1 MKKVGDLF
9 ADLGFRPDASDSV
22 KRAFVENL
30 VRAAGV
36 SERVD
41 SRAKQIARDAEL
53 KPKPRTA
60 ASAAISAT
68 TPAPSQQLS
77 FNFDELNSDKS
88 LVSIETKRR
97 SS

>member
-9 ADLGFRPDASDSV
+9 ADLGFRPEASDSV

-36 SERVD
+36 SERID
-41 SRAKQIARDAEL
+41 SRAKEVATNAQVAS
-53 KPKPRTA
+53 KPVKKASP
-60 ASAAISAT
+60 ASASSKAS
-68 TPAPSQQLS
+68 SQQLS
-77 FNFDELNSDKS
+77 FNFEDLNSPNT
-88 LVSIETKRR
+88 ETKRR

>member
-41 SRAKQIARDAEL
+41 ARAKEVAAAKSMTGKAVS
-53 KPKPRTA
+53 KPAP
-60 ASAAISAT
+60 ASATAQV
-68 TPAPSQQLS
+68 PSQQLS
-77 FNFDELNSDKS
+77 FNFEDLKS
-88 LVSIETKRR
+88 PNVETKRR